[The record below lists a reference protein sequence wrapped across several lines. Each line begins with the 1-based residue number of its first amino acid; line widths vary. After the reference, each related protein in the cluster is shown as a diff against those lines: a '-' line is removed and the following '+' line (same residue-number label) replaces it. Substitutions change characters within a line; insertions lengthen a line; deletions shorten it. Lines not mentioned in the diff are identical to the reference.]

1 MNEKIRKHV
10 VHMFHVS
17 DHSKETAGL
26 WHFQAAAQNSTG
38 KDSYKASIK
47 EQCNVTSLRTKW
59 QH

>member
-1 MNEKIRKHV
+1 
-10 VHMFHVS
+10 MFPVS
-17 DHSKETAGL
+17 DHSKETTGL

-38 KDSYKASIK
+38 KDSYKAQIK